1 MWWHGLSCGVYFI
14 YILVFFQTCVFVGYY
29 IYIVVNNGELEKW
42 RMAKPPVRY
51 IVFQKTHK
59 CSSTT
64 IQNIL
69 LRYAMNHDLVL
80 VLPKDGIHLSQS
92 TKFNSMFI
100 QDSEWYQ
107 VHILQH
113 NIVYFYKAWY
123 FIKCERFVIR
133 LDYNLIYFA
142 YIIDGMVK
150 KLLNCFIIENL
161 ITFPYSGTT

>member
-14 YILVFFQTCVFVGYY
+14 YILVFFRTCVFVGYY

-42 RMAKPPVRY
+42 RMEKPPARY

-107 VHILQH
+107 VHILQLEVSNFFSSVQIFNH
-113 NIVYFYKAWY
+113 KSNSNEDIHLAHIEPK
-123 FIKCERFVIR
+123 IR
-133 LDYNLIYFA
+133 SLEPLTDQRIADLFWCGLD
-142 YIIDGMVK
+142 
-150 KLLNCFIIENL
+150 
-161 ITFPYSGTT
+161 